1 MKTIF
6 AIILPFCAVTCMQ
19 AQVTYFG
26 SNNYF
31 LNLFTNTGFSS
42 YDWRFEPLKTDL
54 ERGWLKG
61 DVAKVVTT
69 INDNASLRGSGTLFA
84 DTTYYNRQGN
94 ITKIVAPILD
104 NFFFDGK
111 NLRPDTWL
119 YEYNANGK
127 LKEYTK
133 HTANQRHVHTMQQD
147 GRGNIVREIYPD
159 YVTWSWGYDTNGTL
173 MSGATHTIGGEV
185 THNLKYQNGQLI
197 SMSPVGIEKPGTVTY
212 TYAPNGRMASMKYF
226 FVDGYDDEVWYI
238 ETTITLSYNDKGDII
253 QAVREEWN
261 NTSKWV
267 RKQQMGKSIYNIT
280 YTYDD
285 KDNWTR
291 AVMSRK
297 SMYGGKTTENTPNAI
312 TVTRAITYGQASAS
326 TSPATNITLTNYEV
340 GKGKK
345 SGKGVL
351 EWSDGSRY
359 EGDVKNGMRNGQGK
373 YTYANGDIY
382 LGGWKDDM
390 MHGKGIYRFKNG
402 DMYEGDYMNGE
413 RTGQGIFTY
422 ADTMKYVGQ
431 FKKGLKDGFG
441 TLTWADGSLY
451 EGYWVEDNAHGRG
464 KLTLAVGY
472 VYDGEWADG
481 QMNGEGVILLPD
493 GTKFKGHFKN
503 GMKNGKGVEETPD
516 GIRFEGFFVNDQK
529 DGSFVE
535 KDRTG
540 KVVRQGVYSSGNMD
554 SSNENQGDKKA
565 RMPFSACERQN
576 DGQTSNGAY
585 AALDVSLA
593 VPKGEVTAQ
602 RNVARGIRAIC
613 DRSPVAEKLGKAP
626 IDASIEGIADYYVS
640 AFKKGL
646 RTGKVYPLCT
656 YSLRI
661 CEKFQNRVGVVFS
674 VTTGVWGNG
683 GPWEYDTFVRFSDS
697 KVLDSKYLVKIPAV
711 KIRALVQKY
720 ASEELSSII
729 SVEEGDY
736 QVMPATDGK
745 ANLHVSMGSHFFE
758 NVEVPVEEVVPY
770 LTAEGKAVFEVQ
782 TRNTSVAPPV
792 PADAQNCRKERLI
805 VMNGGTLYP
814 YNVVCGSFD
823 NIDEAN
829 NLRKILIAK
838 KYSAQVAL
846 NPDTGRYRVI
856 AASFDNYASVVQARN
871 KLQSAYPNAWLLYRI
886 Y

>member
-173 MSGATHTIGGEV
+173 MSGATRTIGGEV

-226 FVDGYDDEVWYI
+226 FVDGYDDEIWYI

-359 EGDVKNGMRNGQGK
+359 EGDVKNGMRNGQGRHTFANGDVYTGEWIQDKRNGLGRYTWTNGIYYEGNWKDNKKSGKGTFDWRDGSRYEGDMENDMRNGQGK
-373 YTYANGDIY
+373 YTYANGDVY
-382 LGGWKDDM
+382 LGGWKDDK
-390 MHGKGIYRFKNG
+390 MHGKGIYRFNNG
-402 DMYEGDYMNGE
+402 DIYEGDYLNGE
-413 RTGQGIFTY
+413 RTGQGIFSY
-422 ADTMKYVGQ
+422 MDKRKYVGQ
-431 FKKGLKDGFG
+431 FRNGLMDGFG
-441 TLTWADGSLY
+441 TYTWPDGDRY
-451 EGYWVEDNAHGRG
+451 EGYWMEDRKHGRG
-464 KLTLAVGY
+464 KMTFANGY
-472 VYDGEWADG
+472 AYDGEWAADK
-481 QMNGEGVILLPD
+481 MNGKGALLLPD
-493 GTKFKGHFKN
+493 GT
-503 GMKNGKGVEETPD
+503 
-516 GIRFEGFFVNDQK
+516 RFEGSFINDQM
-529 DGSFVE
+529 DGPFVE
-535 KDRTG
+535 KDCTG
-540 KVVRQGVYSSGNMD
+540 KVIRQGID
-554 SSNENQGDKKA
+554 SSNNTDFNNEKQGNKST
-565 RMPFSACERQN
+565 RMLFSDCERQ
-576 DGQTSNGAY
+576 DGGQTSNGAY
-585 AALDVSLA
+585 AELDVSLA
-593 VPKGEVTAQ
+593 IPKGEGTAQ

-613 DRSPVAEKLGKAP
+613 DRSPVADKLGKAP

-661 CEKFQNRVGVVFS
+661 SEKFQNRVGVVFS

-683 GPWEYDTFVRFSDS
+683 GPWEYDTFVRFSDG
-697 KVLDSKYLVKIPAV
+697 KVLDSKNLVNIP
-711 KIRALVQKY
+711 KTQLRALVKKY
-720 ASEELSSII
+720 ESEEFSTYI
-729 SVEEGDY
+729 SVEEGGY
-736 QVMPATDGK
+736 QVMPAADGK
-745 ANLHVSMGSHFFE
+745 ACLHVSTGSHFFE
-758 NVEVPVEEVVPY
+758 NVEVPVEEVAPY
-770 LTAEGKAVFEVQ
+770 LTAEGKAVFE
-782 TRNTSVAPPV
+782 
-792 PADAQNCRKERLI
+792 AQ
-805 VMNGGTLYP
+805 
-814 YNVVCGSFD
+814 
-823 NIDEAN
+823 
-829 NLRKILIAK
+829 
-838 KYSAQVAL
+838 
-846 NPDTGRYRVI
+846 
-856 AASFDNYASVVQARN
+856 
-871 KLQSAYPNAWLLYRI
+871 
-886 Y
+886 

>member
-312 TVTRAITYGQASAS
+312 TVTRAITYRNASVT
-326 TSPATNITLTNYEV
+326 TSPTTNIVQTNDETYEV
-340 GKGKK
+340 VDKNPSFPGGEKELYKFLASNMIYPK
-345 SGKGVL
+345 SSWDVGEQGRVFIQFVINT
-351 EWSDGSRY
+351 DGSISETRVWRSVSPALDA
-359 EGDVKNGMRNGQGK
+359 EALRVVQQMPRWIPGQ
-373 YTYANGDIY
+373 
-382 LGGWKDDM
+382 
-390 MHGKGIYRFKNG
+390 
-402 DMYEGDYMNGE
+402 
-413 RTGQGIFTY
+413 
-422 ADTMKYVGQ
+422 
-431 FKKGLKDGFG
+431 
-441 TLTWADGSLY
+441 
-451 EGYWVEDNAHGRG
+451 
-464 KLTLAVGY
+464 
-472 VYDGEWADG
+472 
-481 QMNGEGVILLPD
+481 
-493 GTKFKGHFKN
+493 
-503 GMKNGKGVEETPD
+503 KNGK
-516 GIRFEGFFVNDQK
+516 N
-529 DGSFVE
+529 
-535 KDRTG
+535 
-540 KVVRQGVYSSGNMD
+540 VR
-554 SSNENQGDKKA
+554 
-565 RMPFSACERQN
+565 
-576 DGQTSNGAY
+576 
-585 AALDVSLA
+585 
-593 VPKGEVTAQ
+593 
-602 RNVARGIRAIC
+602 
-613 DRSPVAEKLGKAP
+613 
-626 IDASIEGIADYYVS
+626 
-640 AFKKGL
+640 
-646 RTGKVYPLCT
+646 
-656 YSLRI
+656 
-661 CEKFQNRVGVVFS
+661 
-674 VTTGVWGNG
+674 
-683 GPWEYDTFVRFSDS
+683 VRFT
-697 KVLDSKYLVKIPAV
+697 IP
-711 KIRALVQKY
+711 I
-720 ASEELSSII
+720 
-729 SVEEGDY
+729 
-736 QVMPATDGK
+736 T
-745 ANLHVSMGSHFFE
+745 F
-758 NVEVPVEEVVPY
+758 
-770 LTAEGKAVFEVQ
+770 
-782 TRNTSVAPPV
+782 
-792 PADAQNCRKERLI
+792 RL
-805 VMNGGTLYP
+805 
-814 YNVVCGSFD
+814 
-823 NIDEAN
+823 
-829 NLRKILIAK
+829 
-838 KYSAQVAL
+838 Q
-846 NPDTGRYRVI
+846 
-856 AASFDNYASVVQARN
+856 
-871 KLQSAYPNAWLLYRI
+871 
-886 Y
+886 